1 MYKLLLILKY
11 LRRKITPMF
20 AALAVTLC
28 TAMVIIVISVM
39 GGFLDLM
46 RHSAKKL
53 TGEATIDADV
63 LGFTNY
69 EQMLSEIRL
78 LPEVEAAT
86 AVIRSFGLVNLHGR
100 IFTVEVLGIDSYGLD
115 AVTGYGQTLY
125 WTNQRLERESLATA
139 HLSDE
144 QRKWVDQERHF
155 YERFDLE
162 HSAMRFDPPPGWIP
176 EGAPPLHGIV
186 LGIEI
191 SPYNARDDQGRYLIQ
206 ENASLQSEVSL
217 TLLRLD
223 DTGVP
228 SDPAYERFLI
238 VNEFKS
244 GLYEIDAH
252 RVYIPFDKM
261 QQLMRMDATPA
272 VDEDFT
278 PTGELL
284 PARASEIMVKS
295 KPDVSLEELARSLE
309 LFKADFLDRY
319 PGMDPPRVRTWEQRH
334 STLLNAVQNEKGLIT
349 FLFAVISIVAFVMV
363 TTTFYSIVLEKTRDI
378 GVLRALGASR
388 LGIVHIFISYGLAI
402 GIVGST
408 IGLALAVVIVTNLNE
423 IQEGIYQFTLWW
435 SDGEWAW
442 RMWDPRIYYFDRIPD
457 RVDFTEVVWIM
468 LGSVASCVV
477 GAFIPAILAS
487 RVNPVESLRYE

>member
-1 MYKLLLILKY
+1 MN
-11 LRRKITPMF
+11 
-20 AALAVTLC
+20 
-28 TAMVIIVISVM
+28 
-39 GGFLDLM
+39 
-46 RHSAKKL
+46 L
-53 TGEATIDADV
+53 TTI
-63 LGFTNY
+63 Y
-69 EQMLSEIRL
+69 
-78 LPEVEAAT
+78 
-86 AVIRSFGLVNLHGR
+86 
-100 IFTVEVLGIDSYGLD
+100 
-115 AVTGYGQTLY
+115 
-125 WTNQRLERESLATA
+125 
-139 HLSDE
+139 
-144 QRKWVDQERHF
+144 
-155 YERFDLE
+155 
-162 HSAMRFDPPPGWIP
+162 
-176 EGAPPLHGIV
+176 
-186 LGIEI
+186 
-191 SPYNARDDQGRYLIQ
+191 
-206 ENASLQSEVSL
+206 
-217 TLLRLD
+217 
-223 DTGVP
+223 
-228 SDPAYERFLI
+228 
-238 VNEFKS
+238 
-244 GLYEIDAH
+244 
-252 RVYIPFDKM
+252 KM

-309 LFKADFLDRY
+309 LFKSDFLDRY
-319 PGMDPPRVRTWEQRH
+319 PGTDPPRVRTWEQKH

-402 GIVGST
+402 GVVGST

-468 LGSVASCVV
+468 LGSVASSVV
-477 GAFIPAILAS
+477 GALIPAILAS